1 MITNLLLGARTG
13 ALASDLAPKSG
24 RRGPGAGA
32 MRLVERNT
40 IVARRLWYL
49 FLTGFLEP
57 VLYLFSIG
65 VGVGKLVG
73 ALPGPGGAPVPYD
86 VFVAPGLMAAAAMNG
101 SVLDTTFNF
110 FVKFKYAHT
119 YDAVLASPLGVG
131 DVTRGEV
138 LWAVLRGTLYS
149 CAFLGAMVGLGLVKS
164 PWAVLAV
171 PAASLIAVGF
181 AGAGLAATT
190 WMRSW
195 TDFDYVNLT
204 IVPLFL
210 FSATFFP
217 LSRYPDAVGWI
228 VRATP
233 LYQGVAMERALVLG
247 GVDWSTLGHAVY
259 LMVLGAVGIRI
270 ATARLGKLLQP

>member
-1 MITNLLLGARTG
+1 L
-13 ALASDLAPKSG
+13 
-24 RRGPGAGA
+24 
-32 MRLVERNT
+32 RLVERNT

-49 FLTGFLEP
+49 FGSGFLEP
-57 VLYLFSIG
+57 VLYLLSIGIG
-65 VGVGKLVG
+65 VGQLVG
-73 ALPGPGGAPVPYD
+73 TLPGPGGAPVPYA

-101 SVLDTTFNF
+101 AVLDTTFNF
-110 FVKFKYAHT
+110 FVKFKYSHT

-149 CAFLGAMVGLGLVKS
+149 CAFLGAMAGLGLVRS

-171 PAASLIAVGF
+171 PAATLIAWAF

-195 TDFDYVNLT
+195 TDFDYVNLA
-204 IVPLFL
+204 IIPLFL

-217 LSRYPDAVGWI
+217 LSRYPDAVGWV

-247 GVDWSTLGHAVY
+247 GPDWSTVGHGLYLAV
-259 LMVLGAVGIRI
+259 VGFVGVRI
-270 ATARLGKLLQP
+270 ATARLGRLLQP